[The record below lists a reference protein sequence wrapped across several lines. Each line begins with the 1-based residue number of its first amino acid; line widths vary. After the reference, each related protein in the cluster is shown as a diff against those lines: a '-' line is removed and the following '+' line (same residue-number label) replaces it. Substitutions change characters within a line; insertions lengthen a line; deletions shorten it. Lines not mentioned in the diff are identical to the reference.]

1 MTGQERLTYLDF
13 CEAGSYMDFLL
24 PILPKT
30 GIAVKTLRTE
40 DLAAEELGEQLRMGD
55 RREQLRLIACGETP
69 LTGDPEENER
79 KLMHLRER
87 FAYQYPHPGLQKLY
101 TKTTVSELKIAAMAE
116 KDEAAFHTFEEKE
129 VVPYIP
135 GFRREQEKVSG
146 AVRGNAFHRVMELLD
161 VMYVFVESV
170 CRSDF

>member
-69 LTGDPEENER
+69 LTGDPEEMSGSLCIYGSVLLINI
-79 KLMHLRER
+79 H
-87 FAYQYPHPGLQKLY
+87 
-101 TKTTVSELKIAAMAE
+101 
-116 KDEAAFHTFEEKE
+116 
-129 VVPYIP
+129 IP
-135 GFRREQEKVSG
+135 GYKSCIPRQQCQS
-146 AVRGNAFHRVMELLD
+146 
-161 VMYVFVESV
+161 
-170 CRSDF
+170 